1 MLENYFWFWSILFDL
16 FAYVCVAKVFLTDL
30 RIQQIIIA
38 HFVLRHKSASCKL
51 DRSVVAGLN
60 FGLFEAEHC

>member
-1 MLENYFWFWSILFDL
+1 MLENYFWFWSVLFDL

-30 RIQQIIIA
+30 RILQIIIA
-38 HFVLRHKSASCKL
+38 HFVLRHKSASCQL

-60 FGLFEAEHC
+60 FCLFEAEHC

>member
-16 FAYVCVAKVFLTDL
+16 FAYVCVAKVL
-30 RIQQIIIA
+30 RILQIIIA